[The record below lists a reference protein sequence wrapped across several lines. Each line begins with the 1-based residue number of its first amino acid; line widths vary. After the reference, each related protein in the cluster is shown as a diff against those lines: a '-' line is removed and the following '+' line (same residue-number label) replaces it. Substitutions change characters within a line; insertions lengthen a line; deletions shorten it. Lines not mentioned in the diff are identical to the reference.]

1 MSGALLLLG
10 VFDGASQSVS
20 AIDFRY
26 RQRFRHLICQHWIN
40 DCCFDLDLP
49 TDDPIYL
56 QCLEGAASI
65 IDAMGLSGD
74 PTVLVRKVPVDQS
87 IGTNKTSDWPVIIL
101 APWRDPILP
110 DAGPIQRDDVVYGV
124 MCLLVDRDNR
134 EGTIRANLDRILGWR
149 ETIRRHF
156 HLPGST
162 SAASDM
168 VESITP
174 LINITVEPM
183 DATLRE
189 AWAQGLYGSAMLLK
203 FTSRETRGAN

>member
-1 MSGALLLLG
+1 MTA
-10 VFDGASQSVS
+10 
-20 AIDFRY
+20 
-26 RQRFRHLICQHWIN
+26 HWIN
-40 DCCFDLDLP
+40 SHWLGSGGNAVATLDLSD
-49 TDDPIYL
+49 DDPVYL
-56 QCLEGAASI
+56 RCLDGAKAV
-65 IDAMGLSGD
+65 IDGMGLSGD

-87 IGTNKTSDWPVIIL
+87 IGTNKTTDWPVIII

-110 DAGPIQRDDVVYGV
+110 DAGPIQMDDVVYGA
-124 MCLLVDRDNR
+124 MCLLLDRDNR
-134 EGTIRANLDRILGWR
+134 EGTVRANLDRILGWR

-162 SAASDM
+162 SAAYELID
-168 VESITP
+168 SIAS

-189 AWAQGLYGSAMLLK
+189 AWAQGLYGSALLLK